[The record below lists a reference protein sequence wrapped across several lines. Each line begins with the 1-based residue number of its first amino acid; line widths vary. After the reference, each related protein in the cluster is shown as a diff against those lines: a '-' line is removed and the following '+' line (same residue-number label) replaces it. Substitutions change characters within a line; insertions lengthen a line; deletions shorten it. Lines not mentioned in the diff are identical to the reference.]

1 VCVQPVVR
9 RTRLDGTAVVRLNA
23 HGRTVPG
30 DQAMDNQTER
40 EHDLSVDCW
49 CQPVVEHYGYGVEED
64 DEGDQRGPVGTEPGA
79 GSPP

>member
-1 VCVQPVVR
+1 
-9 RTRLDGTAVVRLNA
+9 
-23 HGRTVPG
+23 
-30 DQAMDNQTER
+30 MDNQTER